1 MAAFRVDKVFYVQ
14 GHDLLA
20 LAGSVESGKVRGG
33 MAIDL
38 PREVQGPGW
47 VPIHAVQEVPF
58 AGGVART
65 CVLLEYEVVTGAPL
79 MEFAS
84 LEGLSLQVRPL

>member
-1 MAAFRVDKVFYVQ
+1 MAAFRVEKVYYVQ

-20 LAGSVESGKVRGG
+20 LQGTVESGKVLGG

-47 VPIHAVQEVPF
+47 VPIRAVQQVPF
-58 AGGVART
+58 AGGVERT
-65 CVLLEYEVVTGAPL
+65 CVLLDYEVITGAPF
-79 MEFAS
+79 MEFSS
-84 LEGLSLQVRPL
+84 LEGLSLQVRPQ